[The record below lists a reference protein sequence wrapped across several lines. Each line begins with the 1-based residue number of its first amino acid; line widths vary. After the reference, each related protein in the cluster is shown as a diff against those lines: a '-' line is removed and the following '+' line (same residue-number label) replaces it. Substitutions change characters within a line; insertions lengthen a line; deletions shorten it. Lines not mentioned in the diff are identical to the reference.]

1 MSTDIT
7 PGTVMSGFWRWFGVG
22 LFTLLVLA
30 ALILGGWAAGWWFT
44 NQNIGREAHAIRNG
58 YSNQQTLREQITAQI
73 ANVDTLTTQIAASKD
88 RNLIAALKA
97 QRASIAGIACQDAA
111 GVTGDPLPAQQA
123 QWVTAN
129 CAAGV
134 VRPGSRFYQA
144 GTP

>member
-30 ALILGGWAAGWWFT
+30 VLILVGWQAGWWFAG
-44 NQNIGREAHAIRNG
+44 QNATREAHLIRNG
-58 YSNQQTLREQITAQI
+58 YSSQQSLREQITQQI
-73 ANVDTLTTQIAASKD
+73 ANVDTLTTQIAATKD
-88 RNLIAALKA
+88 SNLTSALKA
-97 QRASIAGIACQDAA
+97 QRAAVAGIACQDAA

-123 QWVTAN
+123 QWVTVN
-129 CAAGV
+129 CAAGA
-134 VRPGSRFYQA
+134 VRPGSPYYQA